1 MTNGPRS
8 PWERLAP
15 LTASGHVN
23 VVVETPRGSQN
34 KYKYDE
40 GLGLFRL
47 NRILFAGAAFP
58 FDFGFVPGTR
68 GGDGDPLD
76 AIVLTDR
83 PTFPGCLVRVRPLGV
98 LLAKKEGR
106 DNHRII
112 TVPVLAKPVAT
123 WRDIADVP
131 VGRLGELEQF
141 FRAVLNVD
149 GYEHALHGF
158 AGRPRA
164 DEILAR
170 AIEREKRLTG
180 GPKGPRRETPKKA
193 GRTRAK

>member
-1 MTNGPRS
+1 MSKHPLANPS

-15 LTASGHVN
+15 TTPSGHVN

-40 GLGLFRL
+40 KLGLFRL
-47 NRILFAGAAFP
+47 NRVLFSGAAFP

-76 AIVLTDR
+76 AIVLTDH
-83 PTFPGCLVRVRPLGV
+83 PTFPGCLVRVRPVGV
-98 LLAKKEGR
+98 LLASKDGR
-106 DNHRII
+106 ENHRII
-112 TVPVLAKPVAT
+112 TVPVLAKPLAT
-123 WRDIADVP
+123 WRDVGDVP

-158 AGRPRA
+158 AGRSRA
-164 DEILAR
+164 DDILVRAAR
-170 AIEREKRLTG
+170 RVGQPLRERKVA
-180 GPKGPRRETPKKA
+180 PRPKKKPR
-193 GRTRAK
+193 G

>member
-1 MTNGPRS
+1 MTP
-8 PWERLAP
+8 
-15 LTASGHVN
+15 SGHVN
-23 VVVETPRGSQN
+23 VVVETPRGSQH

-40 GLGLFRL
+40 ALGLFRL
-47 NRILFAGAAFP
+47 NRVLFAGASFP

-76 AIVLTDR
+76 AIVLIDQ

-98 LLAKKEGR
+98 LLASKEGR

-112 TVPVLAKPVAT
+112 TVPVLSKPFAT
-123 WRDIADVP
+123 WRDVGDLP
-131 VGRLGELEQF
+131 VGRLAEVEQF

-158 AGRPRA
+158 AGRARADAILKRAARRAGQPLRPSKANPRA
-164 DEILAR
+164 SAT
-170 AIEREKRLTG
+170 EK
-180 GPKGPRRETPKKA
+180 K
-193 GRTRAK
+193 TRG